1 MTLSE
6 PSLIPK
12 VLAKSLILDVEE
24 LSWIDVVPFL
34 SNSTNVDK
42 VLIFT
47 SGKMM
52 DVETQQGRS
61 SKGVRREE
69 LNSLNKLVGTL
80 MGKPSLD
87 TSIV

>member
-24 LSWIDVVPFL
+24 SSWIDVPFL
-34 SNSTNVDK
+34 SNSTSVDK
-42 VLIFT
+42 VLILT

-52 DVETQQGRS
+52 DVDIQQGRS
-61 SKGVRREE
+61 SKGVR
-69 LNSLNKLVGTL
+69 
-80 MGKPSLD
+80 
-87 TSIV
+87 